1 MTLHQSIADV
11 AREAGT
17 EWRVIPHFALSVPAT
32 GPNTRVV
39 AVVVSACFSQ
49 RTVAV
54 NDALWLALSVGVSK
68 QSWRTG
74 ALTVISNLPR
84 NGPRTAGVWIT
95 GISNG
100 WCR

>member
-1 MTLHQSIADV
+1 MALHQSVANIAW
-11 AREAGT
+11 EAGAQ
-17 EWRVIPHFALSVPAT
+17 WGVVPHFTLSIPAT

-74 ALTVISNLPR
+74 ALTVVSHLPR